1 MLDPARQSREVKAV
15 GGWEMQKMKKM
26 QIQLG
31 QHAVLPLPRYGGCDV
46 IASLPDEEL

>member
-1 MLDPARQSREVKAV
+1 MLDPTHVRWKRLAV
-15 GGWEMQKMKKM
+15 SGWEIQKMQKM